1 MAPYSPDSYNQL
13 AGYRK
18 ETLIYRRFLSCH
30 MAKGK
35 SDLILRD
42 RLQFDVDAAGDTV
55 TVYGRIDLSD
65 YVNVVSLEGLSI
77 KEIRYQLRDPSA
89 TSNTGVP
96 TETLI
101 LQPNAIG
108 SMKIYATTSAYESA
122 VDVGIAS
129 PNVISCVTLSSYR
142 ELHIVAPGE
151 LSTTFSNQWIEWST
165 PDLHPAGYPVVTDV
179 LIGIAAENCNRYADQ
194 TMELD
199 IMLIAEPIKLS
210 KDDLNDMLIQAQD
223 L

>member
-1 MAPYSPDSYNQL
+1 
-13 AGYRK
+13 
-18 ETLIYRRFLSCH
+18 

-42 RLQFDVDAAGDTV
+42 RLQFDVDVNGDTT

-77 KEIRYQLRDPSA
+77 KEIRYQLRDPDA
-89 TSNTGVP
+89 GGKTGVP
-96 TETLI
+96 TQTLI
-101 LQPNAIG
+101 QSPAAVG

-129 PNVISCVTLSSYR
+129 PNVLSCVTLTSYR
-142 ELHIVAPGE
+142 EVTQPLGAD
-151 LSTTFSNQWIEWST
+151 SNTTFSNQWIEWST

-179 LIGIAAENCNRYADQ
+179 LIGIAAENANRFADS

-199 IMLIAEPIKLS
+199 IMLIAEPIKLT

>member
-1 MAPYSPDSYNQL
+1 
-13 AGYRK
+13 
-18 ETLIYRRFLSCH
+18 

-42 RLQFDVDAAGDTV
+42 RLQFDVDVNGDTT

-77 KEIRYQLRDPSA
+77 KEIRYQLRDPDA
-89 TSNTGVP
+89 GGKTGVP
-96 TETLI
+96 TQTLI
-101 LQPNAIG
+101 MQPAAVG

-129 PNVISCVTLSSYR
+129 PNVLSCVTLTSYR
-142 ELHIVAPGE
+142 EVTQPLGAD
-151 LSTTFSNQWIEWST
+151 SNTTFSNQWIEWST

-179 LIGIAAENCNRYADQ
+179 LIGIAAENANRFADS

-199 IMLIAEPIKLS
+199 IMLIAEPIKLT